1 MKKKAFVLVLAA
13 AMAATSM
20 SWTAMA
26 EDAGEELTVAGIVFQ
41 DDEFM
46 NALINGMQQACDE
59 NGVNFV
65 SSNSNND
72 QSREVE
78 LINTYA
84 G

>member
-41 DDEFM
+41 DDE
-46 NALINGMQQACDE
+46 
-59 NGVNFV
+59 
-65 SSNSNND
+65 
-72 QSREVE
+72 
-78 LINTYA
+78 
-84 G
+84 